1 VSGLPGSTG
10 PRGNRSSEEER
21 RSGDER
27 RSGLERRDEDDGPPR
42 GGSVAEGS
50 ASESGPTA
58 DGVAASPLA
67 PLSADPAAAATA
79 LPASVAPA
87 ELDADLDDPAVAR
100 DDATA
105 ADARVDDERRSGED
119 RRDGT
124 DRRSG
129 EGVTADQ
136 LSLGRRLRQPRTII
150 SLILPIVLII
160 LFTRALPGF
169 RLDQIPGLVL
179 KANPILLLGAFL
191 VFYIGFPLR
200 GLRWAILI
208 RGTGFPLRIR
218 DATEI
223 IFISWLVNC
232 LVPAK
237 LGDLYRA
244 YLLKIN
250 STVSLSRTFGTVFI
264 ERVLDLFAIVVFG
277 LGSGYWSFR
286 GRLPGE
292 VQVVFAI
299 GVAFVVILAAAL
311 LTMRNFGRRIITAL
325 PLPHRVLEFYDRFE
339 EGVFSA
345 VGLRALPRL
354 IVVTALIW
362 STEAMRLFLVVEA
375 LGFPEIHLGISGA
388 FFVAL
393 TGSLLTAVPFTP
405 AGIGIVE
412 GAVVFVLTQIYNVP
426 PTEALAITL
435 VDRVISVLSIIGF
448 GSIAYWLSPKRR
460 GAGVALNDPASAPDT
475 A

>member
-1 VSGLPGSTG
+1 MSGPVSGPSD
-10 PRGNRSSEEER
+10 R

-27 RSGLERRDEDDGPPR
+27 RSADERRTAVHAAHAARQAAEEDERRTG
-42 GGSVAEGS
+42 A
-50 ASESGPTA
+50 
-58 DGVAASPLA
+58 
-67 PLSADPAAAATA
+67 
-79 LPASVAPA
+79 
-87 ELDADLDDPAVAR
+87 
-100 DDATA
+100 
-105 ADARVDDERRSGED
+105 ERRSGED
-119 RRDGT
+119 RR
-124 DRRSG
+124 SG
-129 EGVTADQ
+129 EVSPDQ

-150 SLILPIVLII
+150 SLVLPLILLVL
-160 LFTRALPGF
+160 FARALPGF
-169 RLDQIPGLVL
+169 KLDQIPGLIL
-179 KANPILLLGAFL
+179 KANPLLLLAAFA
-191 VFYIGFPLR
+191 VFYAGFPLR
-200 GLRWAILI
+200 GLRWATLI
-208 RGTGFPLRIR
+208 RGTGFHLGVR
-218 DATEI
+218 DASEI

-264 ERVLDLFAIVVFG
+264 ERILDLFAIVVLG
-277 LGSGYWSFR
+277 LASGYWSFR

-292 VQVVFAI
+292 VQVVFAV
-299 GVAFVVILAAAL
+299 GVVVVVLLAGGL
-311 LTMRNFGRRIITAL
+311 LTMRNFGRRLIIAL
-325 PLPHRVLEFYDRFE
+325 PLPHRVIEFYDRFE

-345 VGLRALPRL
+345 VGLRHLPKL
-354 IVVTALIW
+354 IVITAVIW
-362 STEAMRLFLVVEA
+362 ATEAMRLFLVVEA

-405 AGIGIVE
+405 AGIGVVE
-412 GAVVFVLTQIYNVP
+412 TAVVFVLTQVYNVP

-460 GAGVALNDPASAPDT
+460 GLGVAT
-475 A
+475 AGTVGGVPPPTAAAG